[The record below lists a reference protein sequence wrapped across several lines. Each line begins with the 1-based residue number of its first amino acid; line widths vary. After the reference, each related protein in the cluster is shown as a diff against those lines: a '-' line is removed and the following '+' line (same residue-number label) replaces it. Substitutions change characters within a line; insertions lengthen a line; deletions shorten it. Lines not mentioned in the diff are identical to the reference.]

1 MEWVLQEA
9 FQDQR
14 HPFSLNTIG
23 IHHLSAEGPV
33 QLWSFFMRRS
43 TSVIGCMHQD
53 QAAYLPSR
61 LDQTIM
67 VCFWVTDDIYSPE
80 MHLYHSWQL
89 GWHLHDKKKDNI
101 SMMSVQHNYAVN
113 KKKKNIQ
120 PMVWKVQSFSQ
131 SSRNCRSLCSESTS
145 RHLAALTL
153 HQRRLSLMIAAL

>member
-14 HPFSLNTIG
+14 HSFLLNTIG

-53 QAAYLPSR
+53 QAAPLPSR

-113 KKKKNIQ
+113 KKKKIFNRWSERCSHFPRAPEIVSLYAVRALRGTLQ
-120 PMVWKVQSFSQ
+120 LSHYTKGVW
-131 SSRNCRSLCSESTS
+131 
-145 RHLAALTL
+145 A
-153 HQRRLSLMIAAL
+153 

>member
-1 MEWVLQEA
+1 MDVEWVLQEA

-53 QAAYLPSR
+53 QAAPLPSR

-113 KKKKNIQ
+113 KKKKIFNRWSERCSHFPRAPEIVGLYAVRALRGTLQ
-120 PMVWKVQSFSQ
+120 LSHYTKGVW
-131 SSRNCRSLCSESTS
+131 
-145 RHLAALTL
+145 A
-153 HQRRLSLMIAAL
+153 